1 MDTHKKIGF
10 LGPEGTFTEIAT
22 KTLFQEEE
30 RTPFATIRACLEA
43 VENGEVDYGVVPLE
57 NTIEGSVNMTLD
69 LLSQQV
75 SLPIVGELVLPI
87 RQHLLIHPDQSD
99 WKRVKRVLSHPHAI
113 AQCHIFLQKELPE
126 AELSNAASTSAA
138 AEYVQNEGNLE
149 QAAIGNELAA
159 EKYGLTIAKSN
170 IHDTED
176 NDTRFLVLHRTP
188 KALPR
193 TPLFREDRVT
203 YKIILPSDYPGALHQ
218 VLAAF
223 AWRNLNL
230 TKIESRPM
238 KTGLGNY
245 FFIIDVERPN
255 RDILLKGVME
265 EIQALG
271 IGISVLGE
279 YPCFVVNGQN

>member
-1 MDTHKKIGF
+1 MDNQKKIGF
-10 LGPEGTFTEIAT
+10 LGPEGTFTEIAA
-22 KTLFQEEE
+22 KTLFQDED
-30 RTPFATIRACLEA
+30 RTPFPTIRACLEA
-43 VENGEVDYGVVPLE
+43 VENGSVDYGVVPLE

-87 RQHLLIHPDQSD
+87 RQHLLIHPDQND
-99 WKRVKRVLSHPHAI
+99 WTKVTRVLSHPHAI
-113 AQCHIFLQKELPE
+113 AQCHVFLQKELAQ

-138 AEYVQNEGNLE
+138 AEYVQSTGKIEE
-149 QAAIGNELAA
+149 AAIGNELAA
-159 EKYGLTIAKSN
+159 EKYGLTIAQAD

-176 NDTRFLVLHRTP
+176 NDTRFLVLHQT
-188 KALPR
+188 AESLPR
-193 TPLFREDRVT
+193 TNLFREDRVT

-255 RDILLKGVME
+255 RDVLLKGVME

-279 YPCFVVNGQN
+279 YPCFVVTNK

>member
-1 MDTHKKIGF
+1 MDNQKRIGF
-10 LGPEGTFTEIAT
+10 LGPEGTFTEIAA

-30 RTPFATIRACLEA
+30 RMPFPTIRACLEA
-43 VENGEVDYGVVPLE
+43 VDDGTVEYGVVPLE

-87 RQHLLIHPDQSD
+87 RQHLLVHPELDD
-99 WKRVKRVLSHPHAI
+99 WKRVTRVLSHPHAI
-113 AQCHIFLQKELPE
+113 AQCHIFLQKELPN

-138 AEYVQNEGNLE
+138 AEYVQGSDKVYE
-149 QAAIGNELAA
+149 AAIGNELAA
-159 EKYGLTIAKSN
+159 EKYGLTIAQSD

-176 NDTRFLVLHRTP
+176 NDTRFLVLHKTAA
-188 KALPR
+188 ALPR
-193 TPLFREDRVT
+193 TALFREDRVT

-255 RDILLKGVME
+255 REVLLQGVME

-271 IGISVLGE
+271 IGITVLGE
-279 YPCFVVNGQN
+279 YPCFVVTAK

>member
-1 MDTHKKIGF
+1 MKTHSKIGF
-10 LGPEGTFTEIAT
+10 LGPEGTFTEIAA
-22 KTLFQEEE
+22 KTLFQEDE
-30 RTPFATIRACLEA
+30 RIPFPTIRTCLAA
-43 VENGEVDYGVVPLE
+43 VEDGEIDYGVVPLE

-87 RQHLLIHPDQSD
+87 RQHLL
-99 WKRVKRVLSHPHAI
+99 VLPELEDLGEIKTVQSHPHAI
-113 AQCHIFLQKELPE
+113 AQCHQYLQSELPGV
-126 AELSNAASTSAA
+126 ELKNAASTSAA
-138 AEYVQNEGNLE
+138 AEFVKKSGDMSEG
-149 QAAIGNELAA
+149 AIGNELAA
-159 EKYGLTIAKSN
+159 EKYGLKIARSN
-170 IHDTED
+170 IHDTEE
-176 NDTRFLVLHRTP
+176 NDTRFLVVHKTP
-188 KALPR
+188 EPLPR
-193 TPLFREDRVT
+193 TNLFREDRVT

-218 VLAAF
+218 VLSAF

-245 FFIIDVERPN
+245 FFIIDVEKPN
-255 RDILLKGVME
+255 NEILLKGVKE

-279 YPCFVVNGQN
+279 YPCFVVNGK

>member
-1 MDTHKKIGF
+1 MKNQSKIGF
-10 LGPEGTFTEIAT
+10 LGPEGTFTEIAA
-22 KTLFQEEE
+22 KTLFEEDE
-30 RTPFATIRACLEA
+30 RLPFPTIRTCLEA
-43 VENGEVDYGVVPLE
+43 VEEGNIDYGVVPLE

-87 RQHLLIHPDQSD
+87 RQHLL
-99 WKRVKRVLSHPHAI
+99 VLPELEDLHTIKTVQSHPHAI
-113 AQCHIFLQKELPE
+113 AQCHHYLQDELPHVQ
-126 AELSNAASTSAA
+126 LKNAASTSAA
-138 AEYVQNEGNLE
+138 AEFVKNTRDMRE
-149 QAAIGNELAA
+149 AAIGNELAA
-159 EKYGLTIAKSN
+159 EKYGLKIAKSN
-170 IHDTED
+170 IHDTEE
-176 NDTRFLVLHRTP
+176 NDTRFLVVHKTP
-188 KALPR
+188 EPLPR
-193 TPLFREDRVT
+193 TNLFREDRVT

-218 VLAAF
+218 VLSAF

-255 RDILLKGVME
+255 KEILLKGVKE

-271 IGISVLGE
+271 IGISILGE
-279 YPCFVVNGQN
+279 YPCFVVNGK